1 MSINKI
7 GINPSPV
14 EYTKTYRGQYNGI
27 RYNLMYN
34 KLSENEYG
42 ESVYEFNINWI
53 DYIDEERSKIVNE
66 AIIKLFKSKI
76 EQGLILK
83 D

>member
-7 GINPSPV
+7 GINPSPT

-34 KLSENEYG
+34 KLSENDYG
-42 ESVYEFNINWI
+42 ESDYEININWI
-53 DYIDEERSKIVNE
+53 DFIDDERAKIVNE

>member
-1 MSINKI
+1 
-7 GINPSPV
+7 
-14 EYTKTYRGQYNGI
+14 
-27 RYNLMYN
+27 MYN
-34 KLSENEYG
+34 KLSENDYG

-53 DYIDEERSKIVNE
+53 DFIDEERSKIVNE